1 MNYDDDERSRQRE
14 LPPLENKKKSIFLQ
28 HCAAILSMAELLFKQ
43 CEQELTRL
51 MWLAF
56 RRYGKVIQDSWST
69 ARPLRTWVGIS
80 YYLTSCIECIYS
92 SCVDNALLLVCFWP
106 CLSRIT
112 KQTCEWIF
120 IIFYHWPAVIGTTNS
135 YLWAKVVKLTS

>member
-69 ARPLRTWVGIS
+69 ARPLRT
-80 YYLTSCIECIYS
+80 
-92 SCVDNALLLVCFWP
+92 
-106 CLSRIT
+106 
-112 KQTCEWIF
+112 
-120 IIFYHWPAVIGTTNS
+120 
-135 YLWAKVVKLTS
+135 